1 VVAGSL
7 DKRIPTAAVRSEGGV
22 LVLDPDTGLLRA
34 QEIETGL
41 ANWDQTEVSSGLAE
55 GDLVVLSLDRAG
67 VAAGAAARVETDAE
81 GAK

>member
-1 VVAGSL
+1 V
-7 DKRIPTAAVRSEGGV
+7 T
-22 LVLDPDTGLLRA
+22 
-34 QEIETGL
+34 
-41 ANWDQTEVSSGLAE
+41 SGLAE